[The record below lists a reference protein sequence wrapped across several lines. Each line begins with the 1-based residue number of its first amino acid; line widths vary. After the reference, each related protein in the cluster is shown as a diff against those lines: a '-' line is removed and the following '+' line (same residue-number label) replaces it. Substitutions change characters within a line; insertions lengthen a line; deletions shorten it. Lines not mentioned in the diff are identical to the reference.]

1 MSRRHVLLIDD
12 DVWLGEQFARTLS
25 RHDFEVTQA
34 RNGVSGMDAI
44 DVQRPDVIVLDIF
57 MPGPNGLV
65 LLHELQSHGDLAS
78 IPVVLCSNS
87 SADIALDILQ
97 PYGVQVVLDKTTM
110 APDDLVAAVRK
121 VLL

>member
-25 RHDFEVTQA
+25 RHDFEVIQA

-44 DVQRPDVIVLDIF
+44 DIQRPDVIVLDIF